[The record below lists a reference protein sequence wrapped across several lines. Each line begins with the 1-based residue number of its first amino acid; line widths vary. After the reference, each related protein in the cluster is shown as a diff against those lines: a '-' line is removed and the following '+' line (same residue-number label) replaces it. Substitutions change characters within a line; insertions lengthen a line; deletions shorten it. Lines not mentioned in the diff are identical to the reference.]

1 MASGADGTIKVKL
14 GLDDSEYKSG
24 LSGAHKSAESFADK
38 VKSTFVGATVFK
50 AASKGWDLISGSIG
64 KATARLDA
72 MSKAKQVIGVLA
84 GSSEKAAKVV
94 NNLSDAVTDT
104 AYGLDTAATSTQ
116 KLATSGLGLDKSTRM
131 VKDMMD
137 AVSFYGDGTN
147 ETLANTV
154 DAIAKMNASGKISA
168 DQWQR
173 LTDAGIPVLKIFAE
187 KTGKSME
194 EVSDAFSKGQI
205 SAQEFNDVLMDA
217 LENGTESFPA
227 VAGKAKEMAGSF
239 ATSFTNMSARIAI
252 GIANIITAFNDFLAD
267 NSLPTI
273 QEMIANFGSVI
284 RDGLNWI
291 AEEVP
296 KVLNALK
303 EFFAPTAEAI
313 KAATEKIQE
322 AWNSVRDTIAQ
333 KLDSND
339 SLDFVKS
346 ALERIRD
353 ILPILVEKVGEFV
366 AAFIEKLPDI
376 IDKVQTVADT
386 IQGLMPLI
394 AAVAGAF
401 AAWKGIKAV
410 SDIANTIGDAG
421 KKIKTFS
428 SLVSKGSGL
437 IDGLAYAASSGT
449 GVFASMAESFTLA
462 GGGLSGLSAA
472 LGVIGGPI
480 TLVIVAIGALV
491 AAFVYLW
498 NTSDG
503 FREFW
508 INLWDNIKEA
518 TGQVIDGIVN
528 FFTVTIPEACQS
540 FVEAAQNLATQ
551 VVEFFTVTI
560 PEGVNTLVTNIQT
573 FFGTTIPYWIGYA
586 VGYILGKLVE
596 WGLKLVQFATQDIPQ
611 FISKVV
617 DWFKQLPGKIWT
629 WLLNTINKT
638 AEWVRQMV
646 QKAIQAGKDFITNV
660 VNFIQQ
666 LPGKVWSFLS
676 NTISNAASFVGS
688 FANQAIQA
696 GKQFFNGIVN
706 KVKEIP
712 GQMISIGS
720 DIVNGIKSGISG
732 AWGALTGWLGNMAKG
747 LIDGVKGALGIGSP
761 SRLFADRIGKWIPA
775 GITLGVEKAMPK
787 AKAFM
792 GRMSTELIDAA
803 NMDSLTSRLAL
814 EGNPGGFGLGT
825 GSTTVYNVEQTIN
838 SAKALTPSEI
848 ASETQNMMRRLE
860 WA

>member
-1 MASGADGTIKVKL
+1 MASGADGKIKIKL

-50 AASKGWDLISGSIG
+50 AASKGWDLIAGSIG

-72 MSKAKQVIGVLA
+72 MQKAKQVIGVLA
-84 GSSEKAAKVV
+84 GSSKKATKVV

-116 KLATSGLGLDKSTRM
+116 KLATSGLGLDKSTQM

-187 KTGKSME
+187 KTGKSMA

-284 RDGLNWI
+284 KNGLNWI
-291 AEEVP
+291 AEEIP
-296 KVLNALK
+296 KALNALK

-313 KAATEKIQE
+313 KNAVETIQE
-322 AWNSVRDTIAQ
+322 AWNSVRETISQ
-333 KLDSND
+333 KLDAND
-339 SLDFVKS
+339 SLGFVKS
-346 ALERIRD
+346 GLDRIKE

-376 IDKVQTVADT
+376 IDKVQAVADK
-386 IQGLMPLI
+386 IQELMPLI

-401 AAWKGIKAV
+401 AAWEGIKAV
-410 SDIANTIGDAG
+410 SNIVKTIGDAG
-421 KKIKTFS
+421 KKIKTFGH
-428 SLVSKGSGL
+428 LVSQGSGL

-449 GVFASMAESFTLA
+449 GVIASMAEAFTLA
-462 GGGLSGLSAA
+462 GGGAEGLSAA
-472 LGVIGGPI
+472 LAVIGGPI

-498 NTSDG
+498 NTSDS

-508 INLWDNIKEA
+508 INLWEGIKET

-551 VVEFFTVTI
+551 VVQFFTVTI

-638 AEWVRQMV
+638 AEWVRQMI
-646 QKAIQAGKDFITNV
+646 QKAVQAGKDFITNV

-676 NTISNAASFVGS
+676 NTISKAASFVGS

-696 GKQFFNGIVN
+696 GRNFFNGIVN
-706 KVKEIP
+706 KVREIP
-712 GQMISIGS
+712 GQMISIGA
-720 DIVNGIKSGISG
+720 DIVNGIRSGISG
-732 AWGALTGWLGNMAKG
+732 AWGALTGWLSSMARG

-775 GITLGVEKAMPK
+775 GITLGVERAMPK

-860 WA
+860 WV

>member
-72 MSKAKQVIGVLA
+72 MQKAKQVIGVLA

-187 KTGKSME
+187 KTGKSMA

-291 AEEVP
+291 AEEIP
-296 KVLNALK
+296 KALNALK
-303 EFFAPTAEAI
+303 DFFAPTAEAI

-410 SDIANTIGDAG
+410 SDIAKTIGDAG
-421 KKIKTFS
+421 KKIKTFG

-449 GVFASMAESFTLA
+449 GVIASMAEAFTLA

-480 TLVIVAIGALV
+480 TLVVVAIGALV

-508 INLWDNIKEA
+508 VNLWDGIKET

-528 FFTVTIPEACQS
+528 FFTVTIPEAFQS
-540 FVEAAQNLATQ
+540 FVDAAQNLADQ
-551 VVEFFTVTI
+551 VVQFFTVTI
-560 PEGVNTLVTNIQT
+560 PEGINTLVTNIQT
-573 FFGTTIPYWIGYA
+573 FFGSTIPYWIGYA
-586 VGYILGKLVE
+586 VGFILGKLIE
-596 WGLKLVQFATQDIPQ
+596 WGASLVQFVTQDIPQ
-611 FISKVV
+611 FISGVV
-617 DWFKQLPGKIWT
+617 EWFTQLPGMVWT
-629 WLLNTINKT
+629 WLLETINKT
-638 AEWVRQMV
+638 AEWVSQMI
-646 QKAIQAGKDFITNV
+646 QKAVQAGQEFITNV

-666 LPGKVWSFLS
+666 LPGTVWSFLS
-676 NTISNAASFVGS
+676 NTISSAASFVGS

-696 GKQFFNGIVN
+696 GRQFFNGIVN
-706 KVKEIP
+706 TVRQIP
-712 GQMISIGS
+712 GQMISIGA
-720 DIVNGIKSGISG
+720 DIVNGIRSGISG
-732 AWGALTGWLGNMAKG
+732 AWGALTGWLGNMARG
-747 LIDGVKGALGIGSP
+747 LIDGVKSALGIGSP

-814 EGNPGGFGLGT
+814 ESDSGGFK
-825 GSTTVYNVEQTIN
+825 GSPGNTTVYNVNQTIN
-838 SAKALTPSEI
+838 SAKALSPSEI
-848 ASETQNMMRRLE
+848 GQQTRNSVRRLA
-860 WA
+860 WQ

>member
-72 MSKAKQVIGVLA
+72 MQKAKQVIGVLA
-84 GSSEKAAKVV
+84 GSSKKAATVV

-116 KLATSGLGLDKSTRM
+116 KLATSGLSLDKSTRM
-131 VKDMMD
+131 IKDMMD

-217 LENGTESFPA
+217 LENGTETFPA

-239 ATSFTNMSARIAI
+239 ATSFSNMSARIAI
-252 GIANIITAFNDFLAD
+252 GIANIIEALNNFLTD
-267 NSLPTI
+267 SGLPNI
-273 QEMIANFGSVI
+273 QGMIAGFGSVI
-284 RDGLNWI
+284 RNVLNWI
-291 AEEVP
+291 AAELP
-296 KVLNALK
+296 KALNAIK
-303 EFFAPTAEAI
+303 DFFAPTAEAI
-313 KAATEKIQE
+313 KAAAEKIQE
-322 AWNSVRDTIAQ
+322 AWNKVKDTVKE
-333 KLDSND
+333 KLDPGD
-339 SLDFVKS
+339 SLNFIKD
-346 ALERIRD
+346 ALDRIKE

-376 IDKVQTVADT
+376 IDKVQTVADK
-386 IQGLMPLI
+386 IQELMPLI
-394 AAVAGAF
+394 VAVAGAF
-401 AAWKGIKAV
+401 ATWKGIKAV
-410 SDIANTIGDAG
+410 SDIAKTIGDAG
-421 KKIKTFS
+421 KKIKTFG

-480 TLVIVAIGALV
+480 TLVVVAIGALV

-508 INLWDNIKEA
+508 INLWDGIKET
-518 TGQVIDGIVN
+518 TGQVIDGIIN
-528 FFTVTIPEACQS
+528 FFTVTIPEAFQS
-540 FVEAAQNLATQ
+540 FVDAAQNLADQ
-551 VVEFFTVTI
+551 VVQFFTVTI
-560 PEGVNTLVTNIQT
+560 PEGINTLVTNIQT

-586 VGYILGKLVE
+586 VGFILGKLIE
-596 WGLKLVQFATQDIPQ
+596 WGASLVQFVTQDIPQ
-611 FISKVV
+611 FISGVV
-617 DWFKQLPGKIWT
+617 EWFTQLPGMIWT
-629 WLLNTINKT
+629 WLLETINKT
-638 AEWVRQMV
+638 AEWVSQMI

-660 VNFIQQ
+660 VTFIQQ
-666 LPGKVWSFLS
+666 LPGTVWSFLS
-676 NTISNAASFVGS
+676 NTISSAASFVGS

-696 GKQFFNGIVN
+696 GRQFFNGIVN
-706 KVKEIP
+706 TVRQIP
-712 GQMISIGS
+712 GQMVSIGA
-720 DIVNGIKSGISG
+720 DIVNGIRSGISG
-732 AWGALTGWLGNMAKG
+732 AWGALTGWLGNMARG
-747 LIDGVKGALGIGSP
+747 LIDGVKSALGIGSP

-814 EGNPGGFGLGT
+814 ESDSGGFK
-825 GSTTVYNVEQTIN
+825 GSPGNTTVYNVNQTIN
-838 SAKALTPSEI
+838 SAKALSPSEI
-848 ASETQNMMRRLE
+848 GQQTRNSVRRLA
-860 WA
+860 WQ

>member
-1 MASGADGTIKVKL
+1 MASGADGKIKIKL

-24 LSGAHKSAESFADK
+24 LSGAHKSAETFADK
-38 VKSTFVGATVFK
+38 VKSTFVGATIFK
-50 AASKGWDLISGSIG
+50 AASKGWDLIAGSIG

-72 MSKAKQVIGVLA
+72 MQKAKQVIGVLA
-84 GSSEKAAKVV
+84 GSSEKATKVV

-116 KLATSGLGLDKSTRM
+116 KLATSGLGLDKSTQM

-147 ETLANTV
+147 ETLASTV

-187 KTGKSME
+187 KTGKSMA
-194 EVSDAFSKGQI
+194 EVSDAFSTGKI

-284 RDGLNWI
+284 KNGLNWI
-291 AEEVP
+291 AEEIP
-296 KVLNALK
+296 KALNAIK

-346 ALERIRD
+346 GLERIRD

-376 IDKVQTVADT
+376 IDKVQTVANK
-386 IQGLMPLI
+386 IQELMPLI

-401 AAWKGIKAV
+401 AAWKSIEAV
-410 SDIANTIGDAG
+410 NNIAKVIGDAG
-421 KKIKTFS
+421 KKIKTFGH
-428 SLVSKGSGL
+428 LVSQGSGL

-449 GVFASMAESFTLA
+449 GVIASMAEAFTLA
-462 GGGLSGLSAA
+462 GGGAEGLSAA
-472 LGVIGGPI
+472 LAVIGGPI

-498 NTSDG
+498 NTSDS

-508 INLWDNIKEA
+508 INLWEGIKET

-551 VVEFFTVTI
+551 VVQFFTVTI
-560 PEGVNTLVTNIQT
+560 PEGVSTLVTNIQT

-586 VGYILGKLVE
+586 VGFILGKLIE
-596 WGLKLVQFATQDIPQ
+596 WGTNLVQFATQDIPQ
-611 FISKVV
+611 FISGVV
-617 DWFKQLPGKIWT
+617 EWFTQLPGKIWT
-629 WLLNTINKT
+629 WLLETINKT
-638 AEWVRQMV
+638 AEWVSQMI
-646 QKAIQAGKDFITNV
+646 QKAVQAGKNFITNV

-676 NTISNAASFVGS
+676 NTISKAASFVGN

-696 GKQFFNGIVN
+696 GRQFFNGIVN
-706 KVKEIP
+706 KVREIP

-720 DIVNGIKSGISG
+720 DIVNGIRSGISG
-732 AWGALTGWLGNMAKG
+732 AWGALTGWLSSMARG

-814 EGNPGGFGLGT
+814 EGNPGGLGLGT

-848 ASETQNMMRRLE
+848 AVETQNMMRRLA
-860 WA
+860 WQ

>member
-1 MASGADGTIKVKL
+1 MASGADGKIKIKL

-24 LSGAHKSAESFADK
+24 LSGAHKSAETFADK
-38 VKSTFVGATVFK
+38 VKSTFVGATIFK
-50 AASKGWDLISGSIG
+50 AASKGWDLIAGSIG

-72 MSKAKQVIGVLA
+72 MQKAKQVIGVLA
-84 GSSEKAAKVV
+84 GSSKKAATVV

-116 KLATSGLGLDKSTRM
+116 KLATSGLSLDKSTRM

-173 LTDAGIPVLKIFAE
+173 LTDAGIPVLKIFSE
-187 KTGKSME
+187 KTGKSMA

-205 SAQEFNDVLMDA
+205 SAQEFNDTLMDA

-284 RDGLNWI
+284 KNGLNWI
-291 AEEVP
+291 AEEIP

-322 AWNSVRDTIAQ
+322 AWNSVRETIAQ
-333 KLDSND
+333 KLDAND
-339 SLDFVKS
+339 SLGFVKS
-346 ALERIRD
+346 GLDRIKE
-353 ILPILVEKVGEFV
+353 IMPILVEKVEEFV

-376 IDKVQTVADT
+376 IDKVQAVADK
-386 IQGLMPLI
+386 IQELMPLI

-401 AAWKGIKAV
+401 AAWEGIKAV
-410 SDIANTIGDAG
+410 SNIAKTIGDAG
-421 KKIKTFS
+421 KKIKTFGH
-428 SLVSKGSGL
+428 LVSQGSGL

-449 GVFASMAESFTLA
+449 GVIASMAEAFTLA
-462 GGGLSGLSAA
+462 GGGLEGLSAA
-472 LGVIGGPI
+472 LAVIGGPI

-498 NTSDG
+498 NTSDS

-508 INLWDNIKEA
+508 INLWEGIKET

-540 FVEAAQNLATQ
+540 FVDAAQNLATQ

-596 WGLKLVQFATQDIPQ
+596 WGLRLVQFATQDIPQ

-638 AEWVRQMV
+638 AEWVRQMI
-646 QKAIQAGKDFITNV
+646 QKAVQAGKDFITNV

-676 NTISNAASFVGS
+676 NTISKAASFVGN

-696 GKQFFNGIVN
+696 GIQFFNGIVN
-706 KVKEIP
+706 KVREIP

-720 DIVNGIKSGISG
+720 DIVNGIRSGISG
-732 AWGALTGWLGNMAKG
+732 AWGALTGWLGSMARG

-775 GITLGVEKAMPK
+775 GITLGVERAMPK

-814 EGNPGGFGLGT
+814 EGNPGGLGLGT

>member
-64 KATARLDA
+64 KATARLDS

-173 LTDAGIPVLKIFAE
+173 LTDAGIPVLKIFSE
-187 KTGKSME
+187 KTGKSMA

-322 AWNSVRDTIAQ
+322 AWNNVRDTIAQ

-353 ILPILVEKVGEFV
+353 ILPILVEKVGGFV
-366 AAFIEKLPDI
+366 AAFIENLPNI

-410 SDIANTIGDAG
+410 SDIAKTIGDAG
-421 KKIKTFS
+421 KKIKTFG

-498 NTSDG
+498 NTSDS

-508 INLWDNIKEA
+508 INLWDGIKET

-540 FVEAAQNLATQ
+540 FVDAAQNLATQ

-560 PEGVNTLVTNIQT
+560 PEGVSTLVTNIQT

-638 AEWVRQMV
+638 AEWVRQMI

-775 GITLGVEKAMPK
+775 GITLGVERAMPK
-787 AKAFM
+787 AMAFM
-792 GRMSTELIDAA
+792 GRMSTELIEAA

>member
-72 MSKAKQVIGVLA
+72 MQKAKQVIGVLA

-187 KTGKSME
+187 KTGKSMA

-291 AEEVP
+291 AEEIP
-296 KVLNALK
+296 KALNALK

-410 SDIANTIGDAG
+410 SDIAKTIGDAG
-421 KKIKTFS
+421 KKIKTFG

-449 GVFASMAESFTLA
+449 GVIASMAEAFTLA

-480 TLVIVAIGALV
+480 TLVVVAIGALV

-508 INLWDNIKEA
+508 INLWDGIKET

-528 FFTVTIPEACQS
+528 FFTVTIPEAFQS
-540 FVEAAQNLATQ
+540 FVDAAQNLADQ
-551 VVEFFTVTI
+551 VVQFFTVTI
-560 PEGVNTLVTNIQT
+560 PEGINTLVTNIQT
-573 FFGTTIPYWIGYA
+573 FFGSTIPYWIGYA
-586 VGYILGKLVE
+586 VGFILGKLIE
-596 WGLKLVQFATQDIPQ
+596 WGASLVQFVTQDIPQ
-611 FISKVV
+611 FISGVV
-617 DWFKQLPGKIWT
+617 EWFTQLPGMVWT
-629 WLLNTINKT
+629 WLLETINKT
-638 AEWVRQMV
+638 AEWVSQMI
-646 QKAIQAGKDFITNV
+646 QKAVQAGQEFITNV
-660 VNFIQQ
+660 VTFIQQ
-666 LPGKVWSFLS
+666 LPGTVWSFLS
-676 NTISNAASFVGS
+676 NTISSAASFVGS

-696 GKQFFNGIVN
+696 GRQFFNGIVN
-706 KVKEIP
+706 TVRQIP
-712 GQMISIGS
+712 GQMISIGA
-720 DIVNGIKSGISG
+720 DIVNGIRSGISG
-732 AWGALTGWLGNMAKG
+732 AWGALTGWLGNMARG
-747 LIDGVKGALGIGSP
+747 LIDGVKSALGIGSP

-792 GRMSTELIDAA
+792 GRMSTELINAA

-814 EGNPGGFGLGT
+814 ESDSGGFKGGLG
-825 GSTTVYNVEQTIN
+825 SSVVYNVEQTIN
-838 SAKALTPSEI
+838 SAKALSPSEI
-848 ASETQNMMRRLE
+848 GQQTRNSLRRLA
-860 WA
+860 WQ

>member
-72 MSKAKQVIGVLA
+72 MQKAKQVIGVLA

-291 AEEVP
+291 AEEIP

-303 EFFAPTAEAI
+303 DFFAPTAEAI

-366 AAFIEKLPDI
+366 AAFIENLPNI
-376 IDKVQTVADT
+376 IDKVQTVANT

-410 SDIANTIGDAG
+410 SDIAKTIGDAG
-421 KKIKTFS
+421 KKIKTFG

-437 IDGLAYAASSGT
+437 LDGLAYAASSGT

-480 TLVIVAIGALV
+480 TLVVVAIGALV

-508 INLWDNIKEA
+508 IDLWDGVKET

-528 FFTVTIPEACQS
+528 FFTVTIPEAFQS
-540 FVEAAQNLATQ
+540 FVDAAQNLADQ
-551 VVEFFTVTI
+551 IVQFFTVTI
-560 PEGVNTLVTNIQT
+560 PEGINTLVTNIQT

-586 VGYILGKLVE
+586 VGFILGKLIE
-596 WGLKLVQFATQDIPQ
+596 WGASLVQFVTQDIPQ
-611 FISKVV
+611 FISGVV
-617 DWFKQLPGKIWT
+617 EWFTQLPGMVWT
-629 WLLNTINKT
+629 WLLETINKT
-638 AEWVRQMV
+638 AEWVSQMI
-646 QKAIQAGKDFITNV
+646 QKAVQAGKDFITNV

-696 GKQFFNGIVN
+696 GRQFFNGIVN
-706 KVKEIP
+706 TVRQIP

-720 DIVNGIKSGISG
+720 DIVNGIRSGISG
-732 AWGALTGWLGNMAKG
+732 AWGALTGWLGNMARS
-747 LIDGVKGALGIGSP
+747 LIDGVKSALGIGSP

-814 EGNPGGFGLGT
+814 ESDSGGFKGSLGN
-825 GSTTVYNVEQTIN
+825 TTVYNVNQTIN
-838 SAKALTPSEI
+838 SAKALSPSEI
-848 ASETQNMMRRLE
+848 GQQTRNSVRRLA
-860 WA
+860 WQ

>member
-116 KLATSGLGLDKSTRM
+116 KLATSGLGLNKSTRM

-296 KVLNALK
+296 KVLNAIK

-313 KAATEKIQE
+313 KSATEKIQE
-322 AWNSVRDTIAQ
+322 AWNNVRDTIAQ

-366 AAFIEKLPDI
+366 AAFIENLPNI

-410 SDIANTIGDAG
+410 SDIAKIIGDAG
-421 KKIKTFS
+421 KKIKTFGH
-428 SLVSKGSGL
+428 LVSQGSGL
-437 IDGLAYAASSGT
+437 LDGLAYAASSGT

-508 INLWDNIKEA
+508 INLWDGIKET

-573 FFGTTIPYWIGYA
+573 LFGTTIPYWIGYA
-586 VGYILGKLVE
+586 VGFVLGKLIE
-596 WGLKLVQFATQDIPQ
+596 WGASLVQFATQDIPQ
-611 FISKVV
+611 FISGVV
-617 DWFKQLPGKIWT
+617 EWFTQLPGKIWT
-629 WLLNTINKT
+629 WLLEAINKT
-638 AEWVRQMV
+638 AEWVNQMI
-646 QKAIQAGKDFITNV
+646 QKAIQAGKNFITNV

-676 NTISNAASFVGS
+676 NTISKTASFVGS
-688 FANQAIQA
+688 FANQAVQA
-696 GKQFFNGIVN
+696 GRQFFNGIVN
-706 KVKEIP
+706 TVKQIP
-712 GQMISIGS
+712 GQMISIGA
-720 DIVNGIKSGISG
+720 DIVNGIRSGISG
-732 AWGALTGWLGNMAKG
+732 AWGALTGWLSSMARG

-814 EGNPGGFGLGT
+814 EGNHGGLGLGT
-825 GSTTVYNVEQTIN
+825 GNTTVYNVEQTIN

-848 ASETQNMMRRLE
+848 ATETQNMMRRLA
-860 WA
+860 WQ

>member
-1 MASGADGTIKVKL
+1 MALGADGTIKVKL

-72 MSKAKQVIGVLA
+72 MQKAKQVIGVLA

-187 KTGKSME
+187 KTGKSMA

-291 AEEVP
+291 AEEIP
-296 KVLNALK
+296 KALNALK
-303 EFFAPTAEAI
+303 DFFAPTAEAI

-410 SDIANTIGDAG
+410 SDIAKTIGDAG
-421 KKIKTFS
+421 KKIKTFG

-449 GVFASMAESFTLA
+449 GVIASMAEAFTLA

-480 TLVIVAIGALV
+480 TLVVVAIGALV

-508 INLWDNIKEA
+508 INLWDGIKET

-528 FFTVTIPEACQS
+528 FFTVTIPEAFQS
-540 FVEAAQNLATQ
+540 FVDAAQNLADQ
-551 VVEFFTVTI
+551 VVQFFTVTI
-560 PEGVNTLVTNIQT
+560 PEGINTLVTNIQT
-573 FFGTTIPYWIGYA
+573 FFGSTIPYWIGYA
-586 VGYILGKLVE
+586 VGFILGKLIE
-596 WGLKLVQFATQDIPQ
+596 WGASLVQFVTQDIPQ
-611 FISKVV
+611 FISGVV
-617 DWFKQLPGKIWT
+617 EWFTQLPGMVWT
-629 WLLNTINKT
+629 WLLETINKT
-638 AEWVRQMV
+638 AEWVSQMI
-646 QKAIQAGKDFITNV
+646 QKAVQAGQEFITNV
-660 VNFIQQ
+660 VTFIQQ
-666 LPGKVWSFLS
+666 LPGTVWSFLS
-676 NTISNAASFVGS
+676 NTISSAANFVGS

-696 GKQFFNGIVN
+696 GRQFFNGIVN
-706 KVKEIP
+706 TVRQIP
-712 GQMISIGS
+712 GQMISIGA
-720 DIVNGIKSGISG
+720 DIVNGIRSGISG
-732 AWGALTGWLGNMAKG
+732 AWGALTGWLGNMARG
-747 LIDGVKGALGIGSP
+747 LIDGVKSALGIGSP

-814 EGNPGGFGLGT
+814 ESDSGGFK
-825 GSTTVYNVEQTIN
+825 GSPGNTTVYNVNQTIN
-838 SAKALTPSEI
+838 SAKALSPSEI
-848 ASETQNMMRRLE
+848 GQQTRNSLRRLA
-860 WA
+860 WQ

>member
-322 AWNSVRDTIAQ
+322 AWNNVRDTIAQ

-410 SDIANTIGDAG
+410 SDIAKTIGDAG
-421 KKIKTFS
+421 KKIKTFGH
-428 SLVSKGSGL
+428 LVSQGSGL

-449 GVFASMAESFTLA
+449 GVIASMAESFTLA

-480 TLVIVAIGALV
+480 TLVVVAIGALV

-508 INLWDNIKEA
+508 INLWNGIKET

-528 FFTVTIPEACQS
+528 FFTVTIPEAFQS
-540 FVEAAQNLATQ
+540 FVDAAQNLADQ
-551 VVEFFTVTI
+551 VVQFFTVTI
-560 PEGVNTLVTNIQT
+560 PEGINTLVTNIQT

-586 VGYILGKLVE
+586 VGFILGKLIE
-596 WGLKLVQFATQDIPQ
+596 WGASLVQFVTQDIPQ
-611 FISKVV
+611 FISGVV
-617 DWFKQLPGKIWT
+617 EWFTQLPGMVWT
-629 WLLNTINKT
+629 WLLETINKT
-638 AEWVRQMV
+638 AEWVSQMI

-660 VNFIQQ
+660 VTFIQQ
-666 LPGKVWSFLS
+666 LPGTVWSFLS
-676 NTISNAASFVGS
+676 NTISSAASFVGS

-696 GKQFFNGIVN
+696 GRQFFNGIVN
-706 KVKEIP
+706 TVRQIP
-712 GQMISIGS
+712 GQMISIGA
-720 DIVNGIKSGISG
+720 DIVNGIRSGISG

-747 LIDGVKGALGIGSP
+747 LIDGVKSALGIGSP

-814 EGNPGGFGLGT
+814 ESDSGGFK
-825 GSTTVYNVEQTIN
+825 GSSGNTTVYNVNQTIN
-838 SAKALTPSEI
+838 SAKALSPSEI
-848 ASETQNMMRRLE
+848 GQQTRNSVRRLA
-860 WA
+860 WQ

>member
-1 MASGADGTIKVKL
+1 MASGADGTIEVKL

-72 MSKAKQVIGVLA
+72 MQKAKQVIGVLA

-173 LTDAGIPVLKIFAE
+173 LTDAGIPVLKIFSE
-187 KTGKSME
+187 KTGKSMA

-508 INLWDNIKEA
+508 INLWEGIKET

-540 FVEAAQNLATQ
+540 FVDAAQNLADQ
-551 VVEFFTVTI
+551 VVQFFTVTI

-586 VGYILGKLVE
+586 VGFVLGKLIE
-596 WGLKLVQFATQDIPQ
+596 WGVSLVQFATQDIPQ
-611 FISKVV
+611 FISRVV
-617 DWFKQLPGKIWT
+617 EWFTQLPGKIWT
-629 WLLNTINKT
+629 WLLETINKT
-638 AEWVRQMV
+638 AEWVSQMI
-646 QKAIQAGKDFITNV
+646 QKAVQAGKDFITNV

-676 NTISNAASFVGS
+676 NTISNAASFVGN

-696 GKQFFNGIVN
+696 GRQFFNGIVN
-706 KVKEIP
+706 TVKQIP
-712 GQMISIGS
+712 GQMISIGA
-720 DIVNGIKSGISG
+720 DIVNGIRSGISG
-732 AWGALTGWLGNMAKG
+732 AWGALTGWLSSMARG

-792 GRMSTELIDAA
+792 GHMSTELIDAA

-814 EGNPGGFGLGT
+814 EGNHGGLGLGT

-848 ASETQNMMRRLE
+848 ATETQNMMRRLA
-860 WA
+860 WQ

>member
-187 KTGKSME
+187 KTGKSMA

-205 SAQEFNDVLMDA
+205 SAQKFNDVLMDA

-296 KVLNALK
+296 KVLNAIK

-366 AAFIEKLPDI
+366 AAFIENLPNI
-376 IDKVQTVADT
+376 IDKVQTVANT

-410 SDIANTIGDAG
+410 SDIAKTIGDAG
-421 KKIKTFS
+421 KKIKTFG

-437 IDGLAYAASSGT
+437 LDGLAYAASSGT

-480 TLVIVAIGALV
+480 TLVVVAIGALV

-508 INLWDNIKEA
+508 INLWDGVKET

-528 FFTVTIPEACQS
+528 FFTVTIPEAFQS
-540 FVEAAQNLATQ
+540 FVDAAQNLADQ
-551 VVEFFTVTI
+551 IVQFFTVTI
-560 PEGVNTLVTNIQT
+560 PEGINTLVTNIQT

-586 VGYILGKLVE
+586 VGFILGKLIE
-596 WGLKLVQFATQDIPQ
+596 WGASLVQFVTQDIPQ
-611 FISKVV
+611 FITGVV
-617 DWFKQLPGKIWT
+617 EWFTQLPGMVWT
-629 WLLNTINKT
+629 WLLETINKT
-638 AEWVRQMV
+638 AEWVSQMI
-646 QKAIQAGKDFITNV
+646 QKAVQAGKDFITNV

-696 GKQFFNGIVN
+696 GRQFFNGIVN
-706 KVKEIP
+706 TVRQIP
-712 GQMISIGS
+712 GQMISIGA
-720 DIVNGIKSGISG
+720 DIVNGIRSGISG
-732 AWGALTGWLGNMAKG
+732 AWGALTGWLGNMARG
-747 LIDGVKGALGIGSP
+747 LIDGVKSALGIGSP

-814 EGNPGGFGLGT
+814 EGNPGGFK
-825 GSTTVYNVEQTIN
+825 GSPGNTTVYNVNQTIN
-838 SAKALTPSEI
+838 SAKALSPSEI
-848 ASETQNMMRRLE
+848 GQQTRNSVRRLA
-860 WA
+860 WQ

>member
-187 KTGKSME
+187 KTGKSMA

-586 VGYILGKLVE
+586 VGFILGKLVE

-638 AEWVRQMV
+638 AEWVRQMI

-775 GITLGVEKAMPK
+775 GITLGVERAMPK

-792 GRMSTELIDAA
+792 GRMSNELIEAA

-814 EGNPGGFGLGT
+814 ERNPGGLGLGT

>member
-72 MSKAKQVIGVLA
+72 MQKAKQVIGVLA
-84 GSSEKAAKVV
+84 GSSEKATKVV

-147 ETLANTV
+147 ETLANTI

-173 LTDAGIPVLKIFAE
+173 LTDAGIPVLKIFSE
-187 KTGKSME
+187 KTGKSMA

-252 GIANIITAFNDFLAD
+252 GIANIITSFNDFLAD

-284 RDGLNWI
+284 KNGLNWI
-291 AEEVP
+291 AEEIP

-376 IDKVQTVADT
+376 IDKVQTVADM

-410 SDIANTIGDAG
+410 SDIAKTIGDAG
-421 KKIKTFS
+421 KKIKTFG

-437 IDGLAYAASSGT
+437 LDGLAYAASSGT

-472 LGVIGGPI
+472 FGVIGGPI
-480 TLVIVAIGALV
+480 TLVVVAIGALT

-508 INLWDNIKEA
+508 MNLWNNIKET
-518 TGQVIDGIVN
+518 TGQIVDGIVN
-528 FFTVTIPEACQS
+528 FFTVT
-540 FVEAAQNLATQ
+540 V
-551 VVEFFTVTI
+551 
-560 PEGVNTLVTNIQT
+560 PEGFNNFMSTVSEI
-573 FFGTTIPYWIGYA
+573 
-586 VGYILGKLVE
+586 
-596 WGLKLVQFATQDIPQ
+596 
-611 FISKVV
+611 
-617 DWFKQLPGKIWT
+617 PGKIAT
-629 WLLNTINKT
+629 FL
-638 AEWVRQMV
+638 AEVISNVASWASEMV
-646 QKAIQAGKDFITNV
+646 QKAIQAGSEFVSSAI
-660 VNFIQQ
+660 NFIQQ
-666 LPGKVWSFLS
+666 LPGKVWNWLS
-676 NTISNAASFVGS
+676 NTISNAANFASQFVQ
-688 FANQAIQA
+688 QAIQA
-696 GKQFFNGIVN
+696 GQNFFSEIVN
-706 KVKEIP
+706 KIGQIP
-712 GQMISIGS
+712 GEMISIGS
-720 DIVNGIKSGISG
+720 EIVNGIKSGISG
-732 AWGALTGWLGNMAKG
+732 AWSSLTGWLGNMAKG
-747 LIDGVKGALGIGSP
+747 LIDGVKSALGIGSP

-775 GITLGVEKAMPK
+775 GITLGVEQAMPK

-792 GRMSTELIDAA
+792 GRMSNELIDAA

-814 EGNPGGFGLGT
+814 EGNPGGLGSGLGN
-825 GSTTVYNVEQTIN
+825 TVVYQVDQTIN
-838 SAKALTPSEI
+838 SAKELRPSEI
-848 ASETQNMMRRLE
+848 AQETERMVRRLA

>member
-187 KTGKSME
+187 KTGKSMA

-322 AWNSVRDTIAQ
+322 AWNNVRDTIAQ

-366 AAFIEKLPDI
+366 AAFIENLPNI
-376 IDKVQTVADT
+376 IDKVQTVANT

-410 SDIANTIGDAG
+410 SDIAKTIGDAG
-421 KKIKTFS
+421 KKIKTFG

-498 NTSDG
+498 NTSDS

-508 INLWDNIKEA
+508 INLWDGIKET

-540 FVEAAQNLATQ
+540 FVDAAQNLATQ

-560 PEGVNTLVTNIQT
+560 PEGVSTLVTNIQT

-638 AEWVRQMV
+638 AEWVRQMI

-775 GITLGVEKAMPK
+775 GITLGVERAMPK
-787 AKAFM
+787 AMAFM
-792 GRMSTELIDAA
+792 GRMSTELIEAA

>member
-72 MSKAKQVIGVLA
+72 MQKAKQVIGVLA

-116 KLATSGLGLDKSTRM
+116 KLATSGLGLDKSTRI

-187 KTGKSME
+187 KTGKSMA

-239 ATSFTNMSARIAI
+239 ATSLTNMSARIAI

-267 NSLPTI
+267 NSLSTI

-296 KVLNALK
+296 KVLNAIK

-366 AAFIEKLPDI
+366 AAFIENLPNI

-410 SDIANTIGDAG
+410 SDIAKTIGDAG
-421 KKIKTFS
+421 KKIKAFG

-480 TLVIVAIGALV
+480 TLVVVAIGALV

-508 INLWDNIKEA
+508 INLWDGIKET
-518 TGQVIDGIVN
+518 TGQV
-528 FFTVTIPEACQS
+528 
-540 FVEAAQNLATQ
+540 
-551 VVEFFTVTI
+551 
-560 PEGVNTLVTNIQT
+560 
-573 FFGTTIPYWIGYA
+573 
-586 VGYILGKLVE
+586 VGFILGKLIE
-596 WGLKLVQFATQDIPQ
+596 WGASLVQFVTQDIPQ
-611 FISKVV
+611 FITGVV
-617 DWFKQLPGKIWT
+617 EWFTQLPGMVWT
-629 WLLNTINKT
+629 WLLETINKT
-638 AEWVRQMV
+638 AEWVSQMI
-646 QKAIQAGKDFITNV
+646 QKAVQAGRDFVSNAI
-660 VNFIQQ
+660 NFISQ
-666 LPGKVWSFLS
+666 LPGKVWTWLS
-676 NTISNAASFVGS
+676 STISNAASFASQFVQ
-688 FANQAIQA
+688 QAIQA
-696 GKQFFNGIVN
+696 GQNFFNGIVN
-706 KVKEIP
+706 KVREIP
-712 GQMISIGS
+712 GQMLSIGS
-720 DIVNGIKSGISG
+720 DIVGGIKRGINNAWSG
-732 AWGALTGWLGNMAKG
+732 LTGWLGNMAKG

-775 GITLGVEKAMPK
+775 GITLGVERAMPK

-792 GRMSTELIDAA
+792 SNMSTELIDAA

-814 EGNPGGFGLGT
+814 ERNPGALGSGLGN
-825 GSTTVYNVEQTIN
+825 TVVYQVDQTIN
-838 SAKALTPSEI
+838 SAKELRPSEI
-848 ASETQNMMRRLE
+848 AQETERMVRRLA

>member
-72 MSKAKQVIGVLA
+72 MQKAKQVIGVLA
-84 GSSEKAAKVV
+84 GSSEKAAQVV
-94 NNLSDAVTDT
+94 NKLSDAVSDT
-104 AYGLDTAATSTQ
+104 AYGLDTASSSTQ
-116 KLATSGLGLDKSTRM
+116 KLATSGLNLDKSTRM

-147 ETLANTV
+147 ETLANTI
-154 DAIAKMNASGKISA
+154 DSIAKMNASGKISA

-187 KTGKSME
+187 KTGKSMA
-194 EVSDAFSKGQI
+194 EVSDAFSTGKI

-239 ATSFTNMSARIAI
+239 ATSFSNMAARIAI
-252 GIANIITAFNDFLAD
+252 GIANIIEALNNFLTD
-267 NSLPTI
+267 SGLPNI
-273 QEMIANFGSVI
+273 QGMIAGFGSVI
-284 RDGLNWI
+284 RNVLNWI
-291 AEEVP
+291 AAELP
-296 KVLNALK
+296 KALNAVK
-303 EFFAPTAEAI
+303 DFFAPTAEAI
-313 KAATEKIQE
+313 KAAAEKIQE
-322 AWNSVRDTIAQ
+322 AWNKVKDTVKE
-333 KLDSND
+333 KLDPGD
-339 SLDFVKS
+339 SLNFIKD
-346 ALERIRD
+346 ALDRIKE
-353 ILPILVEKVGEFV
+353 ILPQVVEKVGEFA
-366 AAFIEKLPDI
+366 AAFIDNLPTI
-376 IDKVQTVADT
+376 IDKAKE
-386 IQGLMPLI
+386 LAPLI

-401 AAWKGIKAV
+401 ATWKGIKAV
-410 SDIANTIGDAG
+410 SDIAKTIGDAG
-421 KKIKTFS
+421 KKIKTFGH
-428 SLVSKGSGL
+428 LVSQGSGL

-449 GVFASMAESFTLA
+449 GVIASMAEAFTLA

-480 TLVIVAIGALV
+480 TLVVVAIGALV

-498 NTSDG
+498 NTSDS

-508 INLWDNIKEA
+508 INLWNGIKET

-528 FFTVTIPEACQS
+528 FFTVTIPEAFNN
-540 FVEAAQNLATQ
+540 FVTS
-551 VVEFFTVTI
+551 
-560 PEGVNTLVTNIQT
+560 
-573 FFGTTIPYWIGYA
+573 
-586 VGYILGKLVE
+586 
-596 WGLKLVQFATQDIPQ
+596 
-611 FISKVV
+611 ISEI
-617 DWFKQLPGKIWT
+617 PGKVMTFLSEVISNVASW
-629 WLLNTINKT
+629 
-638 AEWVRQMV
+638 ASEMV
-646 QKAIQAGKDFITNV
+646 QKAIQTGSDFLSNLI
-660 VNFIQQ
+660 NFFTQ

-676 NTISNAASFVGS
+676 NTISKAASFVGS

-712 GQMISIGS
+712 GRMMSIGS
-720 DIVNGIKSGISG
+720 DIVGGIKKGISN
-732 AWGALTGWLGNMAKG
+732 AWSGLTGWLGNMAKG
-747 LIDGVKGALGIGSP
+747 LIDGVKDALGIGSP

-792 GRMSTELIDAA
+792 SNMSTELLDAA
-803 NMDSLTSRLAL
+803 NTDSLTSRLAL
-814 EGNPGGFGLGT
+814 EGNPGALGNGLGN
-825 GSTTVYNVEQTIN
+825 TVVYQVDQTIN
-838 SAKALTPSEI
+838 SAKELRPSEI
-848 ASETQNMMRRLE
+848 AQETERMVRRLA

>member
-72 MSKAKQVIGVLA
+72 MQKAKQVIGVLA

-187 KTGKSME
+187 KTGKSMA

-386 IQGLMPLI
+386 IQGLIPLI

-410 SDIANTIGDAG
+410 SDIAKTIGDAG

-508 INLWDNIKEA
+508 INLWDGIKET

-528 FFTVTIPEACQS
+528 FFTVTIPEAFQS
-540 FVEAAQNLATQ
+540 FVDAAQNLADQ
-551 VVEFFTVTI
+551 VVQFFTVTI
-560 PEGVNTLVTNIQT
+560 PEGINTLVTNIQT
-573 FFGTTIPYWIGYA
+573 FFGSTIPYWIGYA
-586 VGYILGKLVE
+586 VGFILGKLIE
-596 WGLKLVQFATQDIPQ
+596 WGASLVQFVTQDIPQ
-611 FISKVV
+611 FISGVV
-617 DWFKQLPGKIWT
+617 EWFTQLPGMVWT
-629 WLLNTINKT
+629 WLLETINKT
-638 AEWVRQMV
+638 AEWVSQMI
-646 QKAIQAGKDFITNV
+646 QKAVQAGQEFITNV
-660 VNFIQQ
+660 VTFIQQ
-666 LPGKVWSFLS
+666 LPGTVWSFLS
-676 NTISNAASFVGS
+676 NTISSAASFVGS

-696 GKQFFNGIVN
+696 GRQFFNGIVN
-706 KVKEIP
+706 TVRQIP
-712 GQMISIGS
+712 GQMISIGA
-720 DIVNGIKSGISG
+720 DIVNGIRSGISG
-732 AWGALTGWLGNMAKG
+732 AWGALTGWLGNMARG
-747 LIDGVKGALGIGSP
+747 LIDGVKSALGIGSP

-814 EGNPGGFGLGT
+814 ESDSGGFKGGLG
-825 GSTTVYNVEQTIN
+825 SSVVYNVEQTIN
-838 SAKALTPSEI
+838 SAKALSPSEI
-848 ASETQNMMRRLE
+848 GQQTRNSLRRLA
-860 WA
+860 WQ

>member
-187 KTGKSME
+187 KTGKSMA

-217 LENGTESFPA
+217 LENGTASFPA

-498 NTSDG
+498 NTSDS

-508 INLWDNIKEA
+508 INLWDGIKET

-540 FVEAAQNLATQ
+540 FVDAAQNLATQ

-638 AEWVRQMV
+638 AEWVRQMI
-646 QKAIQAGKDFITNV
+646 QKAVQAGKDFITNV

-696 GKQFFNGIVN
+696 GRQFFNGIVN
-706 KVKEIP
+706 KVREIP

-720 DIVNGIKSGISG
+720 DIVNGIRSGISG
-732 AWGALTGWLGNMAKG
+732 AWGALTGWLSSMAKG

-787 AKAFM
+787 AKTFM

-814 EGNPGGFGLGT
+814 EGNPGGFGLGA

>member
-72 MSKAKQVIGVLA
+72 MQKAKQVIGVLA
-84 GSSEKAAKVV
+84 GSSEKATKVV

-116 KLATSGLGLDKSTRM
+116 KLATSGLGLDKSTRT

-147 ETLANTV
+147 ETLANTI

-173 LTDAGIPVLKIFAE
+173 LTDAGIPVLKIFSE
-187 KTGKSME
+187 KTGKSMA

-252 GIANIITAFNDFLAD
+252 GIANIITSFNDFLAD

-284 RDGLNWI
+284 KNGLNWV
-291 AEEVP
+291 AEEIP

-313 KAATEKIQE
+313 KSATEKIQE

-410 SDIANTIGDAG
+410 SDIAKTIGDAG
-421 KKIKTFS
+421 KKIKTFG

-437 IDGLAYAASSGT
+437 LDGLAYAASSGT

-480 TLVIVAIGALV
+480 TLVVVAIGALV

-498 NTSDG
+498 NTCDR

-508 INLWDNIKEA
+508 INLWNSIKET
-518 TGQVIDGIVN
+518 TGQIVDGIVN
-528 FFTVTIPEACQS
+528 FFTVT
-540 FVEAAQNLATQ
+540 V
-551 VVEFFTVTI
+551 
-560 PEGVNTLVTNIQT
+560 PEGFNNFINTVSEI
-573 FFGTTIPYWIGYA
+573 
-586 VGYILGKLVE
+586 
-596 WGLKLVQFATQDIPQ
+596 
-611 FISKVV
+611 
-617 DWFKQLPGKIWT
+617 PGKITTFLTEVVSNVASW
-629 WLLNTINKT
+629 
-638 AEWVRQMV
+638 ASEMV
-646 QKAIQAGKDFITNV
+646 QKAIQAGSEFVSSAI
-660 VNFIQQ
+660 NFIQQ
-666 LPGKVWSFLS
+666 LPSKVWSWLS
-676 NTISNAASFVGS
+676 STISNAANFASQFVQ
-688 FANQAIQA
+688 QAIQA
-696 GKQFFNGIVN
+696 GKQFFSGIVN

-712 GQMISIGS
+712 GQVISIGS
-720 DIVNGIKSGISG
+720 EIVNGIKSGISG
-732 AWGALTGWLGNMAKG
+732 AWSSLTGWLGNMAKG
-747 LIDGVKGALGIGSP
+747 LIDGVKSALGIGSP

-775 GITLGVEKAMPK
+775 GITLGVEQAMPK

-792 GRMSTELIDAA
+792 GRMSSDLLDAA

-814 EGNPGGFGLGT
+814 EGNPGGLGSGLGN
-825 GSTTVYNVEQTIN
+825 TVVYQVDQTIN
-838 SAKALTPSEI
+838 SAKELRPSEI
-848 ASETQNMMRRLE
+848 AQETERMVRRLA

>member
-72 MSKAKQVIGVLA
+72 MQKAKQVIGVLA

-187 KTGKSME
+187 KTGKSMA

-291 AEEVP
+291 AEEIP
-296 KVLNALK
+296 KALNALK
-303 EFFAPTAEAI
+303 DFFAPTAEAI

-410 SDIANTIGDAG
+410 SDIAKTIGDAG
-421 KKIKTFS
+421 KKIKTFG

-449 GVFASMAESFTLA
+449 GVIASMAEAFTLA

-480 TLVIVAIGALV
+480 TLVVVAIGALV

-508 INLWDNIKEA
+508 INLWDGIKET

-528 FFTVTIPEACQS
+528 FFTVTIPEAFQS
-540 FVEAAQNLATQ
+540 FVDAAQNLANQ
-551 VVEFFTVTI
+551 VVQFFTVTI
-560 PEGVNTLVTNIQT
+560 PEGINTLVTNIQT

-586 VGYILGKLVE
+586 VGFILGKLIE
-596 WGLKLVQFATQDIPQ
+596 WGASLVQFVTQDIPQ
-611 FISKVV
+611 FISGVV
-617 DWFKQLPGKIWT
+617 EWFTQLPGMVWT
-629 WLLNTINKT
+629 WLLETINKT
-638 AEWVRQMV
+638 AEWVSQMI
-646 QKAIQAGKDFITNV
+646 QKAVQAGQEFITNV
-660 VNFIQQ
+660 VTFIQQ
-666 LPGKVWSFLS
+666 LPGTVWSFLS
-676 NTISNAASFVGS
+676 NTISSAASFVGS

-696 GKQFFNGIVN
+696 GRQFFNGIVN
-706 KVKEIP
+706 TVRQIP
-712 GQMISIGS
+712 GQMISIGA
-720 DIVNGIKSGISG
+720 DIVNGIRSGISG
-732 AWGALTGWLGNMAKG
+732 AWGALTGWLGNMARG
-747 LIDGVKGALGIGSP
+747 LIDGVKSALGIGSP

-814 EGNPGGFGLGT
+814 ESDSGGFKGGLG
-825 GSTTVYNVEQTIN
+825 SSVVYNVEQTIN
-838 SAKALTPSEI
+838 SAKALSPSEI
-848 ASETQNMMRRLE
+848 GQQTRNSLRRLA
-860 WA
+860 WQ

>member
-72 MSKAKQVIGVLA
+72 MQKAKQVIGVLA

-187 KTGKSME
+187 KTGKSMA

-291 AEEVP
+291 AEEIP
-296 KVLNALK
+296 KALNALK
-303 EFFAPTAEAI
+303 DFFAPTAEAI

-410 SDIANTIGDAG
+410 SDIAKTIGDAG
-421 KKIKTFS
+421 KKIKTFG

-449 GVFASMAESFTLA
+449 GVIASMAEAFTLA

-480 TLVIVAIGALV
+480 TLVVVAIGALV

-508 INLWDNIKEA
+508 INLWDGIKET

-528 FFTVTIPEACQS
+528 FFTVTIPEAFQS
-540 FVEAAQNLATQ
+540 FVDAAQNLADQ
-551 VVEFFTVTI
+551 VVQFFTVTI
-560 PEGVNTLVTNIQT
+560 PEGINTLVTNIQT

-586 VGYILGKLVE
+586 VGFILGKLIE
-596 WGLKLVQFATQDIPQ
+596 WGASLVQFVTQDIPQ
-611 FISKVV
+611 FISGVV
-617 DWFKQLPGKIWT
+617 EWFTQLPGMVWT
-629 WLLNTINKT
+629 WLLETINKT
-638 AEWVRQMV
+638 AEWVSQMI
-646 QKAIQAGKDFITNV
+646 QKAVQAGQEFITNV

-666 LPGKVWSFLS
+666 LPGTVWSFLS
-676 NTISNAASFVGS
+676 NTISSAASFVGS

-696 GKQFFNGIVN
+696 GRQFFNGVVN
-706 KVKEIP
+706 TVRQIP
-712 GQMISIGS
+712 GQMISIGA
-720 DIVNGIKSGISG
+720 DIVNGIRSGISG
-732 AWGALTGWLGNMAKG
+732 AWGALTGWLGNMARG
-747 LIDGVKGALGIGSP
+747 LIDGVKSALGIGSP

-787 AKAFM
+787 AKTFM

-814 EGNPGGFGLGT
+814 ESDSGGFKGGLG
-825 GSTTVYNVEQTIN
+825 SSVVYNVEQTIN
-838 SAKALTPSEI
+838 SAKALSPSEI
-848 ASETQNMMRRLE
+848 GQQTRNSLRRLA
-860 WA
+860 WQ

>member
-72 MSKAKQVIGVLA
+72 MQKAKQVIGVLA

-173 LTDAGIPVLKIFAE
+173 LTDAGIPVLKIFSE
-187 KTGKSME
+187 KTGKSMA

-291 AEEVP
+291 AEEIP
-296 KVLNALK
+296 KALNALK
-303 EFFAPTAEAI
+303 DFFAPTAEAI

-410 SDIANTIGDAG
+410 SDIAKTIGDAG
-421 KKIKTFS
+421 KKIKTFG

-449 GVFASMAESFTLA
+449 GVIASMAEAFTLA

-480 TLVIVAIGALV
+480 TLVVVAIGALV

-508 INLWDNIKEA
+508 INLWDGIKET

-528 FFTVTIPEACQS
+528 FFTVTIPEAFQS
-540 FVEAAQNLATQ
+540 FVDAAQNLADQ
-551 VVEFFTVTI
+551 VVQFFTVTI
-560 PEGVNTLVTNIQT
+560 PEGINTLVTNIQT

-586 VGYILGKLVE
+586 VGFILGKLIE
-596 WGLKLVQFATQDIPQ
+596 WGASLVQFVTQDIPQ
-611 FISKVV
+611 FISGVV
-617 DWFKQLPGKIWT
+617 EWFTQLPGMVWT
-629 WLLNTINKT
+629 WLLETINKT
-638 AEWVRQMV
+638 AEWVSQMI
-646 QKAIQAGKDFITNV
+646 QKAVQAGQEFITNV
-660 VNFIQQ
+660 VTFIQQ
-666 LPGKVWSFLS
+666 LPGTVWSFLS

-696 GKQFFNGIVN
+696 GRQFFNGIVN
-706 KVKEIP
+706 TVRQIP
-712 GQMISIGS
+712 GQMVSIGA
-720 DIVNGIKSGISG
+720 DIVNGIRSGISG
-732 AWGALTGWLGNMAKG
+732 AWGALTGWLGNMARG
-747 LIDGVKGALGIGSP
+747 LIDGVKSALGIGSP

-792 GRMSTELIDAA
+792 GRMSTELINAA

-814 EGNPGGFGLGT
+814 ESDSGGFKGGLG
-825 GSTTVYNVEQTIN
+825 SSVVYNVEQTIN
-838 SAKALTPSEI
+838 SAKALSPSEI
-848 ASETQNMMRRLE
+848 GQQTRNSLRRLA
-860 WA
+860 WQ

>member
-72 MSKAKQVIGVLA
+72 MQKAKQVIGVLA

-147 ETLANTV
+147 ETLANTI

-173 LTDAGIPVLKIFAE
+173 LTDAGIPVLKIFSE
-187 KTGKSME
+187 KTGKSMA

-252 GIANIITAFNDFLAD
+252 GIANIITSFNDFLAD

-284 RDGLNWI
+284 KNGLNWI
-291 AEEVP
+291 AEEIP

-376 IDKVQTVADT
+376 IDKVQTVADM

-410 SDIANTIGDAG
+410 SDIAKTIGDAG
-421 KKIKTFS
+421 KKIKTFG

-437 IDGLAYAASSGT
+437 LDGLAYAASSGT

-480 TLVIVAIGALV
+480 TLVVVAIGALT

-508 INLWDNIKEA
+508 INLWNNIKET
-518 TGQVIDGIVN
+518 TGQIVDGIVN
-528 FFTVTIPEACQS
+528 FFTVT
-540 FVEAAQNLATQ
+540 V
-551 VVEFFTVTI
+551 
-560 PEGVNTLVTNIQT
+560 PEGFNNFMSTVSEI
-573 FFGTTIPYWIGYA
+573 
-586 VGYILGKLVE
+586 
-596 WGLKLVQFATQDIPQ
+596 
-611 FISKVV
+611 
-617 DWFKQLPGKIWT
+617 PGKIAT
-629 WLLNTINKT
+629 FL
-638 AEWVRQMV
+638 AEVISNVASWASEMV
-646 QKAIQAGKDFITNV
+646 QKAIQAGSEFVSSAI
-660 VNFIQQ
+660 NFIQQ
-666 LPGKVWSFLS
+666 LPGKVWNWLS
-676 NTISNAASFVGS
+676 NTISNAANFASQFVQ
-688 FANQAIQA
+688 QAIQA
-696 GKQFFNGIVN
+696 GQNFFSEIVN
-706 KVKEIP
+706 KIGQIP
-712 GQMISIGS
+712 GEMISIGS
-720 DIVNGIKSGISG
+720 EIVNGIKSGISG
-732 AWGALTGWLGNMAKG
+732 AWSSLTGWLGNMAKG
-747 LIDGVKGALGIGSP
+747 LIDGVKSALGIGSP

-775 GITLGVEKAMPK
+775 GITLGVEQAMPK

-792 GRMSTELIDAA
+792 GRMSNELIDAA

-814 EGNPGGFGLGT
+814 EGNPGGLGSGLGN
-825 GSTTVYNVEQTIN
+825 TVVYQVDQTIN
-838 SAKALTPSEI
+838 SAKELRPSEI
-848 ASETQNMMRRLE
+848 AQETERMVRRLA

>member
-72 MSKAKQVIGVLA
+72 MQKAKQVIGVLA

-322 AWNSVRDTIAQ
+322 AWNNVRDTIAQ

-410 SDIANTIGDAG
+410 SDIAKTIGDAG
-421 KKIKTFS
+421 KKIKTFG

-437 IDGLAYAASSGT
+437 LDGLAYAASSGT
-449 GVFASMAESFTLA
+449 GVIASMAEAFTLA

-498 NTSDG
+498 NISDG

-508 INLWDNIKEA
+508 INLWDNIKET

-540 FVEAAQNLATQ
+540 FVDAAQNLATQ

-586 VGYILGKLVE
+586 VGYIIAKLVE

-646 QKAIQAGKDFITNV
+646 QKAVQAGKDFITNV

-696 GKQFFNGIVN
+696 GRNFFNGIVN
-706 KVKEIP
+706 KVREIP

-792 GRMSTELIDAA
+792 GRMSTELIEAA

-814 EGNPGGFGLGT
+814 ERNPGGLGLGT

>member
-187 KTGKSME
+187 KTGKSMA

-296 KVLNALK
+296 KVLNAIK

-366 AAFIEKLPDI
+366 AAFIENLPNI
-376 IDKVQTVADT
+376 IDKVQTVANT

-410 SDIANTIGDAG
+410 SDIAKTIGDAG
-421 KKIKTFS
+421 KKIKTFG

-437 IDGLAYAASSGT
+437 LDGLAYAASSGT

-480 TLVIVAIGALV
+480 TLVVVAIGALV

-508 INLWDNIKEA
+508 INLWDGVKET

-528 FFTVTIPEACQS
+528 FFTVTIPEAFQS
-540 FVEAAQNLATQ
+540 FVDAAQNLADQ
-551 VVEFFTVTI
+551 IVQFFTVTI
-560 PEGVNTLVTNIQT
+560 PEGINTLATNIQT

-586 VGYILGKLVE
+586 VGFILGKLIE
-596 WGLKLVQFATQDIPQ
+596 WGASLVQFVTQDIPQ
-611 FISKVV
+611 FITGVV
-617 DWFKQLPGKIWT
+617 EWFTQLPGMVWT
-629 WLLNTINKT
+629 WLLETINKT
-638 AEWVRQMV
+638 AEWVSQMI
-646 QKAIQAGKDFITNV
+646 QKAVQAGKDFITNV
-660 VNFIQQ
+660 VTFIQQ
-666 LPGKVWSFLS
+666 LPGTVWSFLS

-696 GKQFFNGIVN
+696 GRQFFNGIVN
-706 KVKEIP
+706 TVRQIP

-720 DIVNGIKSGISG
+720 DIVNGIRSGISG
-732 AWGALTGWLGNMAKG
+732 AWGALTGWLGNMARG
-747 LIDGVKGALGIGSP
+747 LIDGVKSALGIGSP

-814 EGNPGGFGLGT
+814 ESDSGGFKGSLGN
-825 GSTTVYNVEQTIN
+825 TTVYNVNQTIN
-838 SAKALTPSEI
+838 SAKALSPSEI
-848 ASETQNMMRRLE
+848 GQQTRNSVRRLA
-860 WA
+860 WQ

>member
-1 MASGADGTIKVKL
+1 MQ
-14 GLDDSEYKSG
+14 
-24 LSGAHKSAESFADK
+24 
-38 VKSTFVGATVFK
+38 
-50 AASKGWDLISGSIG
+50 
-64 KATARLDA
+64 
-72 MSKAKQVIGVLA
+72 KAKQVIGVLA
-84 GSSEKAAKVV
+84 GSSKKAATVV

-173 LTDAGIPVLKIFAE
+173 LTDAGIPVLKIFSE
-187 KTGKSME
+187 KTGKSMA

-252 GIANIITAFNDFLAD
+252 GIANIITSFNDFLAD

-284 RDGLNWI
+284 KNGLNWI
-291 AEEVP
+291 AEEIP
-296 KVLNALK
+296 KALNALK
-303 EFFAPTAEAI
+303 DFFAPTAEAI
-313 KAATEKIQE
+313 KAATNKIQE

-410 SDIANTIGDAG
+410 SDIAKTIGDAG
-421 KKIKTFS
+421 KKIKTFG

-437 IDGLAYAASSGT
+437 LDGLAYAASSGT

-480 TLVIVAIGALV
+480 TLVVVAIGALV

-508 INLWDNIKEA
+508 INLWDGIKET

-540 FVEAAQNLATQ
+540 FIDAAQNLATQ

-596 WGLKLVQFATQDIPQ
+596 WGLRLVQFATQDIPQ

-617 DWFKQLPGKIWT
+617 DWFKQLPGKVWT

-638 AEWVRQMV
+638 AEWVSQMI
-646 QKAIQAGKDFITNV
+646 QKAIQAGKEFITNV
-660 VNFIQQ
+660 VDFIKN
-666 LPGKVWSFLS
+666 LPSKVWTFLS
-676 NTISNAASFVGS
+676 NTISKAASFVGS

-696 GKQFFNGIVN
+696 GTQFFNGIVD

-712 GQMISIGS
+712 GQMLSIGS

-732 AWGALTGWLGNMAKG
+732 AWGSLTGWLGNMARG
-747 LIDGVKGALGIGSP
+747 LIDGVKSALGIGSP

-775 GITLGVEKAMPK
+775 GITLGVERAMPK

-792 GRMSTELIDAA
+792 GRMSSDLLDAA

-814 EGNPGGFGLGT
+814 EGNSGGLGLGS

-848 ASETQNMMRRLE
+848 ATETQNMMRRLE

>member
-72 MSKAKQVIGVLA
+72 MQKAKQVIGVLA
-84 GSSEKAAKVV
+84 GSSKKAAKVV
-94 NNLSDAVTDT
+94 NELSDAVSDT

-187 KTGKSME
+187 KTGKSMA

-296 KVLNALK
+296 KVLNAIK

-366 AAFIEKLPDI
+366 AAFIENLPNI
-376 IDKVQTVADT
+376 IDKVQTVANT

-410 SDIANTIGDAG
+410 SDIAKTIGDAG
-421 KKIKTFS
+421 KKIKTFG

-437 IDGLAYAASSGT
+437 LDGLAYAASSGT

-480 TLVIVAIGALV
+480 TLVVVAIGALV

-508 INLWDNIKEA
+508 INLWDGVKET

-528 FFTVTIPEACQS
+528 FFTVTIPEAFQS
-540 FVEAAQNLATQ
+540 FVDAAQNLADQ
-551 VVEFFTVTI
+551 IVQFFTVTI
-560 PEGVNTLVTNIQT
+560 PEGINTLVTNIQT

-586 VGYILGKLVE
+586 VGFILGKLIE
-596 WGLKLVQFATQDIPQ
+596 WGASLVQFVTQDIPQ
-611 FISKVV
+611 FITGVV
-617 DWFKQLPGKIWT
+617 EWFTQLPGMVWT
-629 WLLNTINKT
+629 WLLETINKT
-638 AEWVRQMV
+638 AEWVSQMI
-646 QKAIQAGKDFITNV
+646 QKAVQAGKDFITNV
-660 VNFIQQ
+660 VTFIQQ
-666 LPGKVWSFLS
+666 LPGTVWSFLS

-696 GKQFFNGIVN
+696 GRQFFNGIVN
-706 KVKEIP
+706 TVRQIP

-720 DIVNGIKSGISG
+720 DIVNGIWSGISE
-732 AWGALTGWLGNMAKG
+732 AWGALTGWLGNMARG
-747 LIDGVKGALGIGSP
+747 LIDGVKSALGIGSP

-775 GITLGVEKAMPK
+775 GITLGVKKAMPK

-814 EGNPGGFGLGT
+814 ESDSGGFKGSLGN
-825 GSTTVYNVEQTIN
+825 TTVYNVNQTIN
-838 SAKALTPSEI
+838 SAKALSPSEI
-848 ASETQNMMRRLE
+848 GQQTRNSVRRLA
-860 WA
+860 WQ

>member
-24 LSGAHKSAESFADK
+24 LSGAHKSAETFADK

-72 MSKAKQVIGVLA
+72 MQKAKQVIGVLA
-84 GSSEKAAKVV
+84 GSSKKAAKVV
-94 NNLSDAVTDT
+94 NELSDAVSDT
-104 AYGLDTAATSTQ
+104 AYGLDTASSSTQ

-187 KTGKSME
+187 KTGKSMG
-194 EVSDAFSKGQI
+194 EVSDAFSKGEI

-217 LENGTESFPA
+217 LENGTETFPA

-239 ATSFTNMSARIAI
+239 ATSFSNMSARIAI
-252 GIANIITAFNDFLAD
+252 GIANIIEALNNFLTD
-267 NSLPTI
+267 SGLPNI
-273 QEMIANFGSVI
+273 QGMIAGFGSVI
-284 RDGLNWI
+284 RNVLNWI
-291 AEEVP
+291 AAELP
-296 KVLNALK
+296 KALNAVK
-303 EFFAPTAEAI
+303 DFFAPTAEAI
-313 KAATEKIQE
+313 KAAAEKIQE
-322 AWNSVRDTIAQ
+322 AWNKVKDTVKE
-333 KLDSND
+333 KLDPGD
-339 SLDFVKS
+339 SLNFIKD
-346 ALERIRD
+346 ALDRIKE
-353 ILPILVEKVGEFV
+353 ILPQIVEKVGEFV

-376 IDKVQTVADT
+376 IDKVQTVADK
-386 IQGLMPLI
+386 IQELMPLI

-401 AAWKGIKAV
+401 ATWKGIKAV
-410 SDIANTIGDAG
+410 SDIAKTIGDAG
-421 KKIKTFS
+421 KKIKTFGH
-428 SLVSKGSGL
+428 LVSQGSGL

-449 GVFASMAESFTLA
+449 GVIASMAEAFTLA
-462 GGGLSGLSAA
+462 GGGLEGLSASLA
-472 LGVIGGPI
+472 VIGGPI

-498 NTSDG
+498 NTSDS

-508 INLWDNIKEA
+508 INLWDGIKET

-528 FFTVTIPEACQS
+528 FFTVTIPQACQS
-540 FVEAAQNLATQ
+540 FVDAAQNLATQ

-560 PEGVNTLVTNIQT
+560 PEGINTLVTNIQT
-573 FFGTTIPYWIGYA
+573 FFGSTIPYWIGYA
-586 VGYILGKLVE
+586 VGFILGKLIE
-596 WGLKLVQFATQDIPQ
+596 WGASLVQFVTQDIPQ
-611 FISKVV
+611 FISGVV
-617 DWFKQLPGKIWT
+617 EWFTQLPGMVWT
-629 WLLNTINKT
+629 WLLETINKT
-638 AEWVRQMV
+638 AEWVSQMI
-646 QKAIQAGKDFITNV
+646 QKAVQAGQEFITNV
-660 VNFIQQ
+660 VTFIQQ
-666 LPGKVWSFLS
+666 LPGTVWSFLS

-696 GKQFFNGIVN
+696 GRQFFNGIVN
-706 KVKEIP
+706 TVRQIP
-712 GQMISIGS
+712 GQMVSIGA
-720 DIVNGIKSGISG
+720 DIVNGIRSGISG
-732 AWGALTGWLGNMAKG
+732 AWEALTGWLGNMARG
-747 LIDGVKGALGIGSP
+747 LIDGVKSALGIGSP

-792 GRMSTELIDAA
+792 GRMSTELINAA

-814 EGNPGGFGLGT
+814 ESDSGGFKGGLG
-825 GSTTVYNVEQTIN
+825 SSVVYNVEQTIN
-838 SAKALTPSEI
+838 SAKALSPSEI
-848 ASETQNMMRRLE
+848 GQQTRNSLRRLA
-860 WA
+860 WQ

>member
-72 MSKAKQVIGVLA
+72 MQKAKQVIGVLA

-187 KTGKSME
+187 KTGKSMA

-291 AEEVP
+291 AEEIP

-410 SDIANTIGDAG
+410 SDIAKTIGDAG
-421 KKIKTFS
+421 KKIKTFG

-449 GVFASMAESFTLA
+449 DVIASMAEAFTLA

-480 TLVIVAIGALV
+480 TLVVVAIGALV

-508 INLWDNIKEA
+508 INLWDGIKET

-528 FFTVTIPEACQS
+528 FFTVTIPEAFQS
-540 FVEAAQNLATQ
+540 FVDAAQNLADQ
-551 VVEFFTVTI
+551 VVQFFTVTI
-560 PEGVNTLVTNIQT
+560 PEGINTLVTNIQT
-573 FFGTTIPYWIGYA
+573 FFGSTIPYWIGYA
-586 VGYILGKLVE
+586 VGFILGKLIE
-596 WGLKLVQFATQDIPQ
+596 WGASLVQFVTQDIPQ
-611 FISKVV
+611 FISGVV
-617 DWFKQLPGKIWT
+617 EWFTQLPGMVWT
-629 WLLNTINKT
+629 WLLETINKT
-638 AEWVRQMV
+638 AEWVSQMI
-646 QKAIQAGKDFITNV
+646 QKAVQAGQEFITNV
-660 VNFIQQ
+660 VTFIQQ
-666 LPGKVWSFLS
+666 LPGTVWSFLS
-676 NTISNAASFVGS
+676 NTISSAASFVGS

-696 GKQFFNGIVN
+696 GRQFFNGIVN

-712 GQMISIGS
+712 GRMISIGS
-720 DIVNGIKSGISG
+720 DIVNGIRSGISN
-732 AWGALTGWLGNMAKG
+732 AWSGLTGWLGNMAKG
-747 LIDGVKGALGIGSP
+747 LIDGVKSALGIGSP

-792 GRMSTELIDAA
+792 SNMSTELLDAA

-814 EGNPGGFGLGT
+814 EGNPGALGNGLGN
-825 GSTTVYNVEQTIN
+825 TVVYQVDQTIN
-838 SAKALTPSEI
+838 SAKELRPSEI
-848 ASETQNMMRRLE
+848 AQETERMVRRLA

>member
-72 MSKAKQVIGVLA
+72 MQKAKQVIGVLA
-84 GSSEKAAKVV
+84 GSSKKAAKVV
-94 NNLSDAVTDT
+94 NELSDAVSDT
-104 AYGLDTAATSTQ
+104 AYGLDTASSSTQ

-187 KTGKSME
+187 KTGKSMG
-194 EVSDAFSKGQI
+194 EVSDAFSTGKI

-239 ATSFTNMSARIAI
+239 ATSFSNMSARIAI

-284 RDGLNWI
+284 KNGLNWI
-291 AEEVP
+291 AEEIP
-296 KVLNALK
+296 KALNALK
-303 EFFAPTAEAI
+303 DFFAPTAEAI

-322 AWNSVRDTIAQ
+322 AWNSVRETIAQ

-346 ALERIRD
+346 GLERIRD

-376 IDKVQTVADT
+376 IDKVQTVADK
-386 IQGLMPLI
+386 IQELMPLI

-401 AAWKGIKAV
+401 AAWEGIKAV
-410 SDIANTIGDAG
+410 SNIAKTIGDAG
-421 KKIKTFS
+421 KKIKTFGH
-428 SLVSKGSGL
+428 LVSQGSGL

-449 GVFASMAESFTLA
+449 GVIASMAEAFTLA

-472 LGVIGGPI
+472 LGVIGEPYHTGGRSYRSI
-480 TLVIVAIGALV
+480 
-491 AAFVYLW
+491 
-498 NTSDG
+498 SSG
-503 FREFW
+503 FRISLEYQRQLQRILDQSMERHKGNYRPSHRWNRKLLYSNNSRGVPKFRGSSTEPGYTSSSILYDYHSKRRTNACDEHSNVFR
-508 INLWDNIKEA
+508 IND
-518 TGQVIDGIVN
+518 
-528 FFTVTIPEACQS
+528 
-540 FVEAAQNLATQ
+540 
-551 VVEFFTVTI
+551 
-560 PEGVNTLVTNIQT
+560 TL
-573 FFGTTIPYWIGYA
+573 
-586 VGYILGKLVE
+586 L
-596 WGLKLVQFATQDIPQ
+596 
-611 FISKVV
+611 
-617 DWFKQLPGKIWT
+617 
-629 WLLNTINKT
+629 
-638 AEWVRQMV
+638 
-646 QKAIQAGKDFITNV
+646 
-660 VNFIQQ
+660 
-666 LPGKVWSFLS
+666 
-676 NTISNAASFVGS
+676 
-688 FANQAIQA
+688 
-696 GKQFFNGIVN
+696 
-706 KVKEIP
+706 
-712 GQMISIGS
+712 
-720 DIVNGIKSGISG
+720 
-732 AWGALTGWLGNMAKG
+732 
-747 LIDGVKGALGIGSP
+747 
-761 SRLFADRIGKWIPA
+761 DRIRRRIHSRKVRRVGFKTCTI
-775 GITLGVEKAMPK
+775 
-787 AKAFM
+787 
-792 GRMSTELIDAA
+792 RDARHSA
-803 NMDSLTSRLAL
+803 VYIESS
-814 EGNPGGFGLGT
+814 GL
-825 GSTTVYNVEQTIN
+825 V
-838 SAKALTPSEI
+838 
-848 ASETQNMMRRLE
+848 
-860 WA
+860 

>member
-72 MSKAKQVIGVLA
+72 MQKAKQVIGVLA

-94 NNLSDAVTDT
+94 NELSDAVSDT
-104 AYGLDTAATSTQ
+104 AYGLDTASSSTQ
-116 KLATSGLGLDKSTRM
+116 KLATSGLSLDKSTRM
-131 VKDMMD
+131 IKDMMD

-217 LENGTESFPA
+217 LENGTETFPA

-239 ATSFTNMSARIAI
+239 ATSFSNMAARIAI
-252 GIANIITAFNDFLAD
+252 GIANIIEALNNFLTD
-267 NSLPTI
+267 SGLPNI
-273 QEMIANFGSVI
+273 QGMIAGFGSVI
-284 RDGLNWI
+284 RNALNWI
-291 AEEVP
+291 AAELP
-296 KVLNALK
+296 KALNAVK
-303 EFFAPTAEAI
+303 DFFAPTAEAI
-313 KAATEKIQE
+313 KVAAEKIQE
-322 AWNSVRDTIAQ
+322 AWNKVKDTVKE
-333 KLDSND
+333 KLDPGD
-339 SLDFVKS
+339 SLNFIKDV
-346 ALERIRD
+346 LDRIKE

-376 IDKVQTVADT
+376 IDKVQTVADK
-386 IQGLMPLI
+386 IQELMPLI
-394 AAVAGAF
+394 VAVAGSF
-401 AAWKGIKAV
+401 ATWKGIKAV
-410 SDIANTIGDAG
+410 SDIAKTIGDAG
-421 KKIKTFS
+421 KKIKTFG

-480 TLVIVAIGALV
+480 TLVVVAIGALV

-508 INLWDNIKEA
+508 INLWDGIKET
-518 TGQVIDGIVN
+518 TGQVIDGIIN
-528 FFTVTIPEACQS
+528 FFTVTIPEAFQS
-540 FVEAAQNLATQ
+540 FVDAAQNLADQ
-551 VVEFFTVTI
+551 VVQFFTVTI
-560 PEGVNTLVTNIQT
+560 PEGINTLVTNIQT

-586 VGYILGKLVE
+586 VGFILGKLIE
-596 WGLKLVQFATQDIPQ
+596 WGASLVQFVTQDIPQ
-611 FISKVV
+611 FISGVV
-617 DWFKQLPGKIWT
+617 EWFTQLPGMIWT
-629 WLLNTINKT
+629 WLLETINKT
-638 AEWVRQMV
+638 AEWVSQMI

-660 VNFIQQ
+660 VTFIQQ
-666 LPGKVWSFLS
+666 LPGTVWSFLS
-676 NTISNAASFVGS
+676 NTISSAASFVGS

-696 GKQFFNGIVN
+696 GRQFFNGIVN
-706 KVKEIP
+706 TVRQIP
-712 GQMISIGS
+712 GQMISIGA
-720 DIVNGIKSGISG
+720 DIVNGIRSGISG
-732 AWGALTGWLGNMAKG
+732 AWGALTGWLGNMARG
-747 LIDGVKGALGIGSP
+747 LIDGVKSALGIGSP

-814 EGNPGGFGLGT
+814 ESDSGGFI
-825 GSTTVYNVEQTIN
+825 GSPGNTTVYNVNQTIN
-838 SAKALTPSEI
+838 SAKALSPSEI
-848 ASETQNMMRRLE
+848 GQQTRNSVRRLA
-860 WA
+860 WQ

>member
-64 KATARLDA
+64 KATARIDSL
-72 MSKAKQVIGVLA
+72 SKSNKVITMLT
-84 GSSEKAAKVV
+84 GSTKKATQVV
-94 NNLSDAVTDT
+94 NALTDAVTDT
-104 AYGLDTAATSTQ
+104 AYGLDTASSSAQ
-116 KLATSGLGLDKSTRM
+116 KLMTSNMGVDKSTRM

-137 AVSFYGDGTN
+137 AVSAYGDGTN

-173 LTDAGIPVLKIFAE
+173 LTDAGIPVLQMFAE
-187 KTGKSME
+187 KTGMSMD
-194 EVSDAFSKGQI
+194 EVSDAFSKGKI
-205 SAQEFNDVLMDA
+205 SAEQFDDILMEA
-217 LENGTESFPA
+217 IENGTTNLPI
-227 VAGKAKEMAGSF
+227 VAGSAKEMADSF
-239 ATSFTNMSARIAI
+239 AVSFSNMQSRIAQ
-252 GIANIITAFNDFLAD
+252 GITNIINAFNEFLND
-267 NSLPTI
+267 NGLPTV
-273 QEMIANFGSVI
+273 QGMVLEFGSSI
-284 RDGLNWI
+284 RSALNWI
-291 AEEVP
+291 AEEIP
-296 KVLNALK
+296 KALNALK
-303 EFFAPTAEAI
+303 DFFAPTAEAI

-346 ALERIRD
+346 GLERIRD

-410 SDIANTIGDAG
+410 SDIAKTIGDAG
-421 KKIKTFS
+421 KKIKTFG

-449 GVFASMAESFTLA
+449 GVIASMAEAFTLA

-480 TLVIVAIGALV
+480 TLVVVAIGALV

-508 INLWDNIKEA
+508 INLWDGIKET

-528 FFTVTIPEACQS
+528 FFTVTIPEAFQS
-540 FVEAAQNLATQ
+540 FVDAAQNLADQ
-551 VVEFFTVTI
+551 VVQFFTVTI
-560 PEGVNTLVTNIQT
+560 PEGINTLVTNIQT
-573 FFGTTIPYWIGYA
+573 FFGSTIPYWIGYA
-586 VGYILGKLVE
+586 VGFILGKLIE
-596 WGLKLVQFATQDIPQ
+596 WGASLVQFVTQDIPQ
-611 FISKVV
+611 FISGVV
-617 DWFKQLPGKIWT
+617 EWFTQLPGMVWT
-629 WLLNTINKT
+629 WLLETINKT
-638 AEWVRQMV
+638 AEWVSQMI
-646 QKAIQAGKDFITNV
+646 QKAVQAGQEFITNV
-660 VNFIQQ
+660 VTFIQQ
-666 LPGKVWSFLS
+666 LPGTVWSFLS
-676 NTISNAASFVGS
+676 NTISSAASFVGS

-696 GKQFFNGIVN
+696 GRRFFNGIVN
-706 KVKEIP
+706 TVRQIP
-712 GQMISIGS
+712 GQMISIGA
-720 DIVNGIKSGISG
+720 DIVNGIRSGISG
-732 AWGALTGWLGNMAKG
+732 AWGALTGWLGNMARG
-747 LIDGVKGALGIGSP
+747 LIDGVKSALGIGSP

-792 GRMSTELIDAA
+792 GCMSTELIDAA

-814 EGNPGGFGLGT
+814 EGNPGGFK
-825 GSTTVYNVEQTIN
+825 GSPGNTTVYNVNQTIN
-838 SAKALTPSEI
+838 SAKALSPSEI
-848 ASETQNMMRRLE
+848 GQQTRNSVRRLA
-860 WA
+860 WQ

>member
-72 MSKAKQVIGVLA
+72 MQKAKQVIGVLA
-84 GSSEKAAKVV
+84 GSSEKATKVV

-147 ETLANTV
+147 ETLANTI

-173 LTDAGIPVLKIFAE
+173 LTDAGIPVLKIFSE
-187 KTGKSME
+187 KTGKSMA

-252 GIANIITAFNDFLAD
+252 GIANIITSFNDFLAD

-284 RDGLNWI
+284 KNGLNWI
-291 AEEVP
+291 AEEIP

-376 IDKVQTVADT
+376 IDKVQTVADM

-410 SDIANTIGDAG
+410 SDIAKTIGDAG
-421 KKIKTFS
+421 NKIQTFG

-437 IDGLAYAASSGT
+437 LDGLAYAASSGT

-480 TLVIVAIGALV
+480 TLVVVAIGALT

-508 INLWDNIKEA
+508 INLWNNIKET
-518 TGQVIDGIVN
+518 TGQIVDGIVN
-528 FFTVTIPEACQS
+528 FFTVT
-540 FVEAAQNLATQ
+540 V
-551 VVEFFTVTI
+551 
-560 PEGVNTLVTNIQT
+560 PEGFNNFMSTVSEI
-573 FFGTTIPYWIGYA
+573 
-586 VGYILGKLVE
+586 
-596 WGLKLVQFATQDIPQ
+596 
-611 FISKVV
+611 
-617 DWFKQLPGKIWT
+617 PGKIAT
-629 WLLNTINKT
+629 FL
-638 AEWVRQMV
+638 AEVISNVASWASEMV
-646 QKAIQAGKDFITNV
+646 QEAIQAGSEFVSSAI
-660 VNFIQQ
+660 NFIQQ
-666 LPGKVWSFLS
+666 LPGKVWNWLS
-676 NTISNAASFVGS
+676 NTISNAANFASQFVQ
-688 FANQAIQA
+688 QAIQA
-696 GKQFFNGIVN
+696 GQNFFSEIVN
-706 KVKEIP
+706 KIGQIP
-712 GQMISIGS
+712 GEMISIGS
-720 DIVNGIKSGISG
+720 GIVNGIKSGISG
-732 AWGALTGWLGNMAKG
+732 AWNSLTGWLGSMARG
-747 LIDGVKGALGIGSP
+747 LIDGVKSALGIGSP

-775 GITLGVEKAMPK
+775 GITLGVEQAMPK

-792 GRMSTELIDAA
+792 GRMSNELIDAA

-814 EGNPGGFGLGT
+814 EGNPGGLGSGLGN
-825 GSTTVYNVEQTIN
+825 TVVYQVDQTIN
-838 SAKALTPSEI
+838 SAKELRPSEI
-848 ASETQNMMRRLE
+848 AQETERMVRRLA

>member
-116 KLATSGLGLDKSTRM
+116 KLATSGLGLDKSTQM

-322 AWNSVRDTIAQ
+322 AWNNVRDTIAQ

-410 SDIANTIGDAG
+410 SDIAKTIGDAG
-421 KKIKTFS
+421 KKIKTFGH
-428 SLVSKGSGL
+428 LVSQGSGL

-449 GVFASMAESFTLA
+449 GVIASMAEAFTLA

-480 TLVIVAIGALV
+480 TLVVVAIGALV

-508 INLWDNIKEA
+508 INLWDGIKET

-528 FFTVTIPEACQS
+528 FFTVTIPEAFQS
-540 FVEAAQNLATQ
+540 FVDAAQNLADQ
-551 VVEFFTVTI
+551 VVQFFTVTI
-560 PEGVNTLVTNIQT
+560 PEGINTLVTNIQT

-586 VGYILGKLVE
+586 VGFILGKLIE
-596 WGLKLVQFATQDIPQ
+596 WGASLVQFVTQDIPQ
-611 FISKVV
+611 FISGVV
-617 DWFKQLPGKIWT
+617 EWFTQLPGMVWT
-629 WLLNTINKT
+629 WLLETINKT
-638 AEWVRQMV
+638 AEWVSQMI
-646 QKAIQAGKDFITNV
+646 QKAVQAGQEFITNV
-660 VNFIQQ
+660 VTFIQQ
-666 LPGKVWSFLS
+666 LPGTVWSFLS
-676 NTISNAASFVGS
+676 NTISSAASFVGS

-696 GKQFFNGIVN
+696 GRQFFNGIVN
-706 KVKEIP
+706 TVRQIP
-712 GQMISIGS
+712 GQMISIGA
-720 DIVNGIKSGISG
+720 DIVNGIRSGISG
-732 AWGALTGWLGNMAKG
+732 AWGALTGWLGNMARG
-747 LIDGVKGALGIGSP
+747 LIDGVKSALGIGSP

-814 EGNPGGFGLGT
+814 ESDSGALKEVRGN
-825 GSTTVYNVEQTIN
+825 TTVYNVNQTIN
-838 SAKALTPSEI
+838 SAKALSPSEI
-848 ASETQNMMRRLE
+848 GQQTRNSVRRLA
-860 WA
+860 WQ

>member
-1 MASGADGTIKVKL
+1 MASGADGKIKIKL

-72 MSKAKQVIGVLA
+72 MQKAKQVIGVLA
-84 GSSEKAAKVV
+84 GSSKKAATVV

-116 KLATSGLGLDKSTRM
+116 KLATSGLSLDKSTRM
-131 VKDMMD
+131 IKDMMD

-187 KTGKSME
+187 KTGKSMA

-296 KVLNALK
+296 KVLNAIK
-303 EFFAPTAEAI
+303 EFVAPTAEAI
-313 KAATEKIQE
+313 KVAAEKIQE
-322 AWNSVRDTIAQ
+322 AWNKVKDTVKE
-333 KLDSND
+333 KLDPGD
-339 SLDFVKS
+339 SLNFIKD
-346 ALERIRD
+346 ALDRIKE
-353 ILPILVEKVGEFV
+353 ILPQVVEKVGEFA
-366 AAFIEKLPDI
+366 AAFIDNLPTI
-376 IDKVQTVADT
+376 IDKAKE
-386 IQGLMPLI
+386 LAPLI

-401 AAWKGIKAV
+401 ATWKGIKAV
-410 SDIANTIGDAG
+410 SDIAKTIGDAG
-421 KKIKTFS
+421 KKIKTFG

-480 TLVIVAIGALV
+480 TLVVVAIGALV

-498 NTSDG
+498 NTSDS

-508 INLWDNIKEA
+508 INLWDDIKET

-528 FFTVTIPEACQS
+528 FFTVTIPEAFQS
-540 FVEAAQNLATQ
+540 FVDAAQNLANQ

-560 PEGVNTLVTNIQT
+560 PEGINTLVTSIQT

-586 VGYILGKLVE
+586 VGFVLGKLIE
-596 WGLKLVQFATQDIPQ
+596 WGASLEQFATQDIPQ
-611 FISKVV
+611 FISGVV
-617 DWFKQLPGKIWT
+617 EWFTQLPSKIWT
-629 WLLNTINKT
+629 WLLETINKT
-638 AEWVRQMV
+638 AEWVSQMI
-646 QKAIQAGKDFITNV
+646 QKAVQAGKDFITNV
-660 VNFIQQ
+660 VNFIRQ

-676 NTISNAASFVGS
+676 NTISKAASFVGS

-696 GKQFFNGIVN
+696 GRQFFNGIVN
-706 KVKEIP
+706 TVKQIP

-720 DIVNGIKSGISG
+720 DIVNGIRSGISG
-732 AWGALTGWLGNMAKG
+732 AWGALTGWLSNMAKG

-814 EGNPGGFGLGT
+814 EGNHGGLGLGT
-825 GSTTVYNVEQTIN
+825 GNTTVYNVEQTIN

-848 ASETQNMMRRLE
+848 ATETQNMMRRLA
-860 WA
+860 WQ

>member
-72 MSKAKQVIGVLA
+72 MQKAKQVIGVLA

-173 LTDAGIPVLKIFAE
+173 LTDAGIPILKIFAE
-187 KTGKSME
+187 KTGKSMA

-291 AEEVP
+291 AEEIP
-296 KVLNALK
+296 KALNALK
-303 EFFAPTAEAI
+303 DFFAPTAEAI

-353 ILPILVEKVGEFV
+353 ILPILVEKVEEFV

-410 SDIANTIGDAG
+410 SDIAKTIGDAG
-421 KKIKTFS
+421 KKIKTFG

-449 GVFASMAESFTLA
+449 GVFASMAEAFTLA

-480 TLVIVAIGALV
+480 TLVVVAIGALV

-508 INLWDNIKEA
+508 INLWDGIKET

-528 FFTVTIPEACQS
+528 FFTVTIPEAFQS
-540 FVEAAQNLATQ
+540 FVDAAQNLADQ
-551 VVEFFTVTI
+551 VVQFFTVTI
-560 PEGVNTLVTNIQT
+560 PEGINTLVTNIQT
-573 FFGTTIPYWIGYA
+573 FFGSTIPYWIGYA
-586 VGYILGKLVE
+586 VGFILGKLIE
-596 WGLKLVQFATQDIPQ
+596 WGASLVQFVTQDIPQ
-611 FISKVV
+611 FISGVV
-617 DWFKQLPGKIWT
+617 EWFTQLPGMVWT
-629 WLLNTINKT
+629 WLLETINKT
-638 AEWVRQMV
+638 AEWVSQMI
-646 QKAIQAGKDFITNV
+646 QKAVQAGQEFITNV
-660 VNFIQQ
+660 VTFIQQ
-666 LPGKVWSFLS
+666 LPGTVWSFLS

-696 GKQFFNGIVN
+696 GRQFFNGIVN
-706 KVKEIP
+706 TVRQIP
-712 GQMISIGS
+712 GQMVSIGA
-720 DIVNGIKSGISG
+720 DIVNGIRSGISG
-732 AWGALTGWLGNMAKG
+732 AWGALTGWLGNMARG
-747 LIDGVKGALGIGSP
+747 LIDGVKSALGIGSP

-792 GRMSTELIDAA
+792 GRMSTELINAA

-814 EGNPGGFGLGT
+814 ESDSGGFKGGLG
-825 GSTTVYNVEQTIN
+825 SSVVYNVEQTIN
-838 SAKALTPSEI
+838 SAKALSPSEI
-848 ASETQNMMRRLE
+848 GQQTRNSLRRLA
-860 WA
+860 WQ

>member
-24 LSGAHKSAESFADK
+24 LSGAHKSAESFAGK

-64 KATARLDA
+64 KATARLDV
-72 MSKAKQVIGVLA
+72 MQKAKQVIGVLA
-84 GSSEKAAKVV
+84 GSSKKAATVV

-116 KLATSGLGLDKSTRM
+116 KLATSGLNLDKSTRM

-173 LTDAGIPVLKIFAE
+173 LTDAGIPVLKIFSE
-187 KTGKSME
+187 KTGKSMA

-239 ATSFTNMSARIAI
+239 ATSFSNMSARIAI
-252 GIANIITAFNDFLAD
+252 GIANIIDALNNFLTD
-267 NSLPTI
+267 SGLPNI
-273 QEMIANFGSVI
+273 QGMIAGFGSVI
-284 RDGLNWI
+284 RNVLNWI
-291 AEEVP
+291 AAELP
-296 KVLNALK
+296 KALNAVK
-303 EFFAPTAEAI
+303 DFFAPTAEAI
-313 KAATEKIQE
+313 KAAAEKIQE
-322 AWNSVRDTIAQ
+322 AWNKVKDTVKE
-333 KLDSND
+333 KLDPGD
-339 SLDFVKS
+339 SLNFIKD
-346 ALERIRD
+346 ALDRIKE
-353 ILPILVEKVGEFV
+353 ILPQVVEKVGEFA
-366 AAFIEKLPDI
+366 AAFIDNLPTI
-376 IDKVQTVADT
+376 IDKAKE
-386 IQGLMPLI
+386 LAPLI

-401 AAWKGIKAV
+401 ATWKGIKAV
-410 SDIANTIGDAG
+410 SDIAKTVGDAG
-421 KKIKTFS
+421 KKIKTFGH
-428 SLVSKGSGL
+428 LVSQGSGL

-449 GVFASMAESFTLA
+449 GVIASMAEAFTLA

-480 TLVIVAIGALV
+480 TLVVVAIGALV

-498 NTSDG
+498 NTSDS

-508 INLWDNIKEA
+508 INLWGGIKET

-528 FFTVTIPEACQS
+528 FFTVTIPEAFNN
-540 FVEAAQNLATQ
+540 FVTS
-551 VVEFFTVTI
+551 
-560 PEGVNTLVTNIQT
+560 
-573 FFGTTIPYWIGYA
+573 
-586 VGYILGKLVE
+586 
-596 WGLKLVQFATQDIPQ
+596 
-611 FISKVV
+611 ISEI
-617 DWFKQLPGKIWT
+617 PGKIMTFLSEVISNVASW
-629 WLLNTINKT
+629 
-638 AEWVRQMV
+638 ASEMV
-646 QKAIQAGKDFITNV
+646 QKAIQTGSDFLSNLINFIT
-660 VNFIQQ
+660 Q
-666 LPGKVWSFLS
+666 LPGKVMAFLS
-676 NTISNAASFVGS
+676 ETVGKAIS
-688 FANQAIQA
+688 FASSFAQEAVNA
-696 GKQFFNGIVN
+696 GRNFFNGIVN

-712 GQMISIGS
+712 GRMISIGS
-720 DIVNGIKSGISG
+720 DIVNGIRSGISN
-732 AWGALTGWLGNMAKG
+732 AWSGLTGWLGNMAKG
-747 LIDGVKGALGIGSP
+747 LIDGVKSALGIGSP

-792 GRMSTELIDAA
+792 SNMSTELIDAA

-814 EGNPGGFGLGT
+814 EGNPGALGSGLGN
-825 GSTTVYNVEQTIN
+825 TVVYQVDQTIN
-838 SAKALTPSEI
+838 SAKELRPSEI
-848 ASETQNMMRRLE
+848 AQETERMVRRLA